1 MAQQNNSDNDSKMS
15 DPFATING
23 ESYADRHAR
32 LAREEF
38 ARVKAAAKTPTEKA
52 RVRAYEAHLAD
63 VKRKNEQFKANW
75 NPHAYG
81 DFKWQECVLCHREIR
96 DDPYGHNPAPLA
108 NDGHC
113 CSLCNAK
120 VIKARMARFYD
131 GGDDE

>member
-81 DFKWQECVLCHREIR
+81 DFKWQEL
-96 DDPYGHNPAPLA
+96 
-108 NDGHC
+108 
-113 CSLCNAK
+113 SL
-120 VIKARMARFYD
+120 IHI
-131 GGDDE
+131 